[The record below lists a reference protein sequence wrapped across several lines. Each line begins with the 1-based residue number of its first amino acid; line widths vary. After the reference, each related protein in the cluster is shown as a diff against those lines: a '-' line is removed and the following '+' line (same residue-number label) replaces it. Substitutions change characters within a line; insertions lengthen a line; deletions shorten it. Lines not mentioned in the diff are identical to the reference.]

1 MHVLTYSTLSCFHKL
16 VMTGSGEYMEKT
28 EFTGLGKV
36 ASIPPPPPEECL
48 A

>member
-16 VMTGSGEYMEKT
+16 VMTGSLEYMEKT

-36 ASIPPPPPEECL
+36 ASIPPRSAQP
-48 A
+48 